1 MTLPSWFLPIP
12 CDVESIWPLGQ
23 LASGK
28 HAMPQTGIWK
38 HASCRTCLV
47 YIAKTLGD
55 LPALTALVHVLL
67 DSHVVLWQEQ
77 VVPWHV
83 QDWMR

>member
-28 HAMPQTGIWK
+28 HAMPQTGM
-38 HASCRTCLV
+38 V